1 MNPSCRARRF
11 IVAFALL
18 GSALASVA
26 ESEPQVLPK
35 VTVSAGVPLVKVA
48 EYQMLEPR
56 YAPAA
61 VARGDFIYIVGG
73 LNAIG
78 TASNSVERLD
88 VHTGRTEIVA
98 HLRVARQWHR
108 AVMVGEKIYVLGGAT
123 PGSVSGSLDYFRVL
137 ESAVSAGHRT
147 NSIVLPPSVADGGGV
162 DLEASVEIVDLA
174 TGKVSRGPTM
184 LEPREQFACVE
195 TDGQIYVLGGGRIY
209 RGKFSFTNTTEILDV
224 AKNQWRQGVPMPRPR
239 STDGA
244 IVDGGFI
251 VVAGGYD
258 GFISSDAVYSFEL
271 RTGTWRTNTP
281 LCRSTS
287 AHSVAFLGNYLY
299 LFGDY
304 TAPELL
310 LAYNLKTKESETFTL
325 GYSAARHTA
334 AVVADGRIFIIGGT
348 AGKNLPMLRT
358 IQVFAP
364 AKTAER
370 KL

>member
-1 MNPSCRARRF
+1 MKSSCRARGF
-11 IVAFALL
+11 VAALCL
-18 GSALASVA
+18 LSVLLAQAA
-26 ESEPQVLPK
+26 ESDPPQVLPK
-35 VTVSAGVPLVKVA
+35 VTVSAGVPLTKVA

-61 VARGDFIYIVGG
+61 VAHGEFIYIVGG
-73 LNAIG
+73 LNSIG

-108 AVMVGEKIYVLGGAT
+108 AVIVGEKIYVLGGAT
-123 PGSVSGSLDYFRVL
+123 LGSLSRSRSYLRAV
-137 ESAVSAGHRT
+137 ESAVSASHGS
-147 NSIVLPPSVADGGGV
+147 NSMVEPPSSEGGV

-195 TDGQIYVLGGGRIY
+195 TDGQIYVIGGGRIY
-209 RGKFSFTNTTEILDV
+209 RDKFSFTNTTEILDV
-224 AKNQWRQGVPMPRPR
+224 AKNQWRQGVPMPKPR

-304 TAPELL
+304 DAPERL
-310 LAYNLKTKESETFTL
+310 LAYNLKTKESETFRLRYTP
-325 GYSAARHTA
+325 ARFATV
-334 AVVADGRIFIIGGT
+334 VVADGRIFVIGGT
-348 AGKNLPMLRT
+348 AGRNLPMLRT

-364 AKTAER
+364 TKTTER
-370 KL
+370 KT